1 MVDLNNRKQ
10 ISVILPLGWRRSLQ
24 SRYLIEENFDLNKL
38 VAYQDART
46 GRKYI
51 IDDQSGK
58 RLFLVSERALA
69 QKKKNLGYKS
79 KSVDSALSKPK
90 ALSTEEVVDDSNEV
104 IHYQLDENQDNFLGF
119 VDEDELRN
127 IDLNQASI
135 FEDEETNEIYLFN
148 NNNQNL
154 HWIVLPKNWPL
165 LENSPYL
172 TDEDVEILKCEV
184 YLDPAS
190 KKRYVIDEK
199 SGKRYYI
206 ISDGDVDH
214 RKFKALW
221 DRVNKL
227 GPNSQNQ
234 VIIYLNN

>member
-1 MVDLNNRKQ
+1 
-10 ISVILPLGWRRSLQ
+10 
-24 SRYLIEENFDLNKL
+24 
-38 VAYQDART
+38 
-46 GRKYI
+46 
-51 IDDQSGK
+51 
-58 RLFLVSERALA
+58 LFLVSERALA

-79 KSVDSALSKPK
+79 KSVDSALNKPK

-127 IDLNQASI
+127 IDLNRASI

-190 KKRYVIDEK
+190 KKTLRY
-199 SGKRYYI
+199 R
-206 ISDGDVDH
+206 
-214 RKFKALW
+214 
-221 DRVNKL
+221 
-227 GPNSQNQ
+227 
-234 VIIYLNN
+234 